1 MTRADEQAHEQ
12 VHRQKM
18 AMARG
23 YVVLDENL
31 RGLAPALRARNI
43 RVIEPPSGT
52 SDEDIKE
59 RFLPGRIF
67 ITNNAKDFEEDVSS
81 FEFGLIAVQTSFIDS
96 MPGAG
101 NKTVKAISDAIQRH
115 GLWALQRGFVVTV
128 NDNGS
133 TFTPKLD

>member
-1 MTRADEQAHEQ
+1 MTKADEQAYEL
-12 VHRQKM
+12 VHRQKA

-31 RGLAPALRARNI
+31 SALAPALRARNI

-52 SDEDIKE
+52 SDQDIKE

-67 ITNNAKDFEEDVSS
+67 ITNNVRDFEEDVSS
-81 FEFGLIAVQTSFIDS
+81 FEYGLIAVQTRFIDPT
-96 MPGAG
+96 PGAG
-101 NKTVKAISDAIQRH
+101 NQTAKAISDAIQRH
-115 GLWALQRGFVVTV
+115 SLWALQRGFVVTV
-128 NDNGS
+128 NDSGS